1 VILADTSVWIGHL
14 RGDESRLA
22 PLLEGGRVLMHPA
35 VLGEVALGSLQA
47 RAAVLGAMAHLP
59 RAVTATD
66 AEALALVESHALH
79 GQGIGWVDVHLLAAT
94 LLTPGARLWSA
105 DRRLAALAARAGVA
119 PSNTG

>member
-35 VLGEVALGSLQA
+35 VLG
-47 RAAVLGAMAHLP
+47 AMVRLP